1 MNFYPTPVVSLIAI
15 KKYNIMWKN
24 LENLKQLDQIIE
36 DSKNKEIA
44 IFKHSTRCGI
54 SSMVKRSF
62 EAELKSKTD
71 LESDVYYLDLIQ
83 FRDISNQIAS
93 KFDVA
98 HQSPQLI
105 IIKDG
110 VVTYNASHSSINAE
124 KIN

>member
-1 MNFYPTPVVSLIAI
+1 MTNNVLNSLDDI
-15 KKYNIMWKN
+15 KNI
-24 LENLKQLDQIIE
+24 II
-36 DSKNKEIA
+36 SLQ
-44 IFKHSTRCGI
+44 
-54 SSMVKRSF
+54 
-62 EAELKSKTD
+62 AELKSKTD